1 MDDTP
6 VEIRK
11 KAVKEF
17 YLYKKFQDEQQLEH
31 IQDPVIRAKTKVGAG
46 LAGGRGCSQGVWG
59 TFRQHIVINSF
70 SLTVTG
76 YQSFLALH

>member
-17 YLYKKFQDEQQLEH
+17 YLYRKFEDEQQLEH
-31 IQDPVIRAKTKVGAG
+31 IQDPAIRAKTKVGVG
-46 LAGGRGCSQGVWG
+46 SGRERGCPQG
-59 TFRQHIVINSF
+59 TLLDS
-70 SLTVTG
+70 T
-76 YQSFLALH
+76 